1 MSPTAYQPWVKPAEA
16 AAAREPRQTC
26 LWCQSSRSDLPVYS
40 ARVGRLGI
48 CLECARK
55 AVAALEAHQGGRD
68 TW

>member
-1 MSPTAYQPWVKPAEA
+1 MSPTAYQPWAKPEAMEAEA
-16 AAAREPRQTC
+16 ERRQTC

-55 AVAALEAHQGGRD
+55 AVEALEEHQGGRD